1 MKKVLLILIIL
12 FSLLFINFNHA
23 HANSVE
29 SEFLIEVHNNYDD
42 YKIITNEENVYGHII
57 IVLGTTNNKNDLS
70 LSIYYKLKE
79 SIDYPLQISVIN
91 NKNKEKLYTFNK
103 NTMLKT
109 YYKIPIDY
117 SKEYKLSI
125 VDMDSF
131 YILKSFQIGK
141 YENTDA
147 FYQLNDII
155 KGNGNNK
162 FLNTDELK
170 SNVKSKDEIAKFKTF
185 VGILVIYLYFS
196 TLGLIFFAILTIKEY
211 KHRHRKY
218 IYSLDEILQFS
229 KEKLYGKTICFA
241 TDTVFGIGALLDDN
255 YGQRKIYKLKNRS
268 EKKPLAVLAGSM
280 EMVLKYVKEPS
291 DEVKELM
298 EKHWPGALTI
308 IFDKK
313 VGIGTLAFRVPDN
326 KYTLELLNHFGPLAT
341 TSVNISGEAP
351 LNSIEDINKVFGY
364 RIDYIVKF
372 PEDLPSSNLSS
383 TVIKVEDEEIL
394 ILRQGTIEIKND
406 L

>member
-1 MKKVLLILIIL
+1 MVNNIKKVLLILIIF

-131 YILKSFQIGK
+131 YILKSFKIGK
-141 YENTDA
+141 YENTDE

-170 SNVKSKDEIAKFKTF
+170 SNVKSKEEIAKFKTF
-185 VGILVIYLYFS
+185 VGIVLIYLYF
-196 TLGLIFFAILTIKEY
+196 
-211 KHRHRKY
+211 
-218 IYSLDEILQFS
+218 
-229 KEKLYGKTICFA
+229 
-241 TDTVFGIGALLDDN
+241 
-255 YGQRKIYKLKNRS
+255 
-268 EKKPLAVLAGSM
+268 
-280 EMVLKYVKEPS
+280 
-291 DEVKELM
+291 
-298 EKHWPGALTI
+298 
-308 IFDKK
+308 
-313 VGIGTLAFRVPDN
+313 
-326 KYTLELLNHFGPLAT
+326 
-341 TSVNISGEAP
+341 
-351 LNSIEDINKVFGY
+351 
-364 RIDYIVKF
+364 
-372 PEDLPSSNLSS
+372 
-383 TVIKVEDEEIL
+383 
-394 ILRQGTIEIKND
+394 
-406 L
+406 